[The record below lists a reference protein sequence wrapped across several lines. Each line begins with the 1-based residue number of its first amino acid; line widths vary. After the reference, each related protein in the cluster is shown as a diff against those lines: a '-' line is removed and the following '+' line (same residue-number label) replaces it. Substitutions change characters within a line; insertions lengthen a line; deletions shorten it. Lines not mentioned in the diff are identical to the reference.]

1 MDKLVTI
8 VDTNRKQ
15 CSELCLQLEERQ
27 FHGLPIH
34 SLPELKRHLQS
45 SNCKTVI
52 IDIDTV
58 SIDNY
63 SIKDLTT
70 RNPDVCF
77 FCLSNDHFHPDL
89 KDVIG
94 RHIYACIS
102 KPVDLEELFFW
113 LEAVHHNRNEFD
125 SKSPV

>member
-1 MDKLVTI
+1 MEKLVTI
-8 VDTNRKQ
+8 LDADQKQ
-15 CSELCLQLEERQ
+15 CSELCFQLEERQ
-27 FHGLPIH
+27 FHSAPIH
-34 SLPELKRHLQS
+34 SLPELKRHLQR

-70 RNPDVCF
+70 KNPEVSF
-77 FCLSNDHFHPDL
+77 FCLSKDHFHPEL
-89 KDVIG
+89 KDVIA
-94 RHIYACIS
+94 RYIYACIS

-113 LEAVHHNRNEFD
+113 LEAVDHNRNCSE
-125 SKSPV
+125 SKSPA

>member
-1 MDKLVTI
+1 MEKLITI
-8 VDTNRKQ
+8 VDADQKQ
-15 CSELCLQLEERQ
+15 CSELCFKLEEQQ
-27 FHGLPIH
+27 FHGIPIH
-34 SLPELKRHLQS
+34 SLAELKRHLQR

-63 SIKDLTT
+63 TIKNLIAK
-70 RNPDVCF
+70 NPEICF
-77 FCLSNDHFHPDL
+77 FCLSKDHFHPEL
-89 KDVIG
+89 KDVIA

-113 LEAVHHNRNEFD
+113 LEAVHHDHNRSE
-125 SKSPV
+125 SKSPT

>member
-8 VDTNRKQ
+8 VDTDQKR
-15 CSELCLQLEERQ
+15 CSELCFQLEERQ
-27 FHGLPIH
+27 FHGVPIH

-63 SIKDLTT
+63 SIKDLKTK
-70 RNPDVCF
+70 NPEVCF
-77 FCLSNDHFHPDL
+77 FCLSKNHFHPEL

-94 RHIYACIS
+94 CHIYACIH
-102 KPVDLEELFFW
+102 KPVNLEELFFW
-113 LEAVHHNRNEFD
+113 LEAVQHNHNGSD
-125 SKSPV
+125 NKLPA

>member
-8 VDTNRKQ
+8 VDTDRKQ
-15 CSELCLQLEERQ
+15 CSELCFQLEERQ
-27 FHGLPIH
+27 FHGAPIH

-70 RNPDVCF
+70 KNPEVCF
-77 FCLSNDHFHPDL
+77 FCLSKDHFHPEL

-113 LEAVHHNRNEFD
+113 LEAVHHNHDGFD
-125 SKSPV
+125 SKSPA

>member
-8 VDTNRKQ
+8 LDADQKQ
-15 CSELCLQLEERQ
+15 CSELCCQLEERQ
-27 FHGLPIH
+27 FHGAPIY

-45 SNCKTVI
+45 SSCKTVI

-58 SIDNY
+58 TIDNY

-70 RNPDVCF
+70 KNPEVYF
-77 FCLSNDHFHPDL
+77 FCLSKDHFHPEL

-102 KPVDLEELFFW
+102 KPVDLDELFFW
-113 LEAVHHNRNEFD
+113 LEAVRHNHNGFD
-125 SKSPV
+125 GKLPA

>member
-1 MDKLVTI
+1 MEKLVTI
-8 VDTNRKQ
+8 LDTDQKQ
-15 CSELCLQLEERQ
+15 CSDLCFQLKERQ
-27 FHGLPIH
+27 FHGAAIT

-45 SNCKTVI
+45 SNCKIVI

-58 SIDNY
+58 SIDTY
-63 SIKDLTT
+63 SIKDITT
-70 RNPDVCF
+70 RNPEVYF
-77 FCLSNDHFHPDL
+77 FCLSKDHFHPKL

-113 LEAVHHNRNEFD
+113 LEAVHHNHNGSD
-125 SKSPV
+125 SRSPA

>member
-1 MDKLVTI
+1 MEKLVAI
-8 VDTNRKQ
+8 LDTDQNQ
-15 CSELCLQLEERQ
+15 CSELCFQLEERQ
-27 FHGLPIH
+27 FHGTPIH

-45 SNCKTVI
+45 SNCKIVI

-63 SIKDLTT
+63 SIKDLTSKS
-70 RNPDVCF
+70 PGVYF
-77 FCLSNDHFHPDL
+77 FCLSKEHFHPEL

-94 RHIYACIS
+94 FHIYACIS

-113 LEAVHHNRNEFD
+113 LEAVQHNHNGSD
-125 SKSPV
+125 YKSPV

>member
-1 MDKLVTI
+1 MEKLVTI
-8 VDTNRKQ
+8 LDADQKQ
-15 CSELCLQLEERQ
+15 CSDLCFQLAERQ
-27 FHGLPIH
+27 FQGAPVH
-34 SLPELKRHLQS
+34 SLPALKRHLQN

-63 SIKDLTT
+63 SIKDLTVK
-70 RNPDVCF
+70 NPEVYF
-77 FCLSNDHFHPDL
+77 FCLSKDHFHPEL

-113 LEAVHHNRNEFD
+113 LEAVHHNQYGTD
-125 SKSPV
+125 SQLPA

>member
-1 MDKLVTI
+1 MEKLVAI
-8 VDTNRKQ
+8 LDADQNQ
-15 CSELCLQLEERQ
+15 CSELCFRLEERQ
-27 FHGLPIH
+27 FRGTPMH

-45 SNCKTVI
+45 SNCKTVL

-63 SIKDLTT
+63 SITDLTT
-70 RNPDVCF
+70 KNPEVYF
-77 FCLSNDHFHPDL
+77 FCLSKDHFHPDL

-102 KPVDLEELFFW
+102 KPVDLGELYFW
-113 LEAVHHNRNEFD
+113 LEAVQHNHNGSD

>member
-1 MDKLVTI
+1 MEKLVTI
-8 VDTNRKQ
+8 LDADQKQ
-15 CSELCLQLEERQ
+15 CSDLCCQLAERR
-27 FHGLPIH
+27 FHGAPIH
-34 SLPELKRHLQS
+34 SLPELKRHLLS
-45 SNCKTVI
+45 SDCKTVI

-63 SIKDLTT
+63 SIKELTT
-70 RNPDVCF
+70 KNPEVYF
-77 FCLSNDHFHPDL
+77 FCLSKDHFHPEL

-113 LEAVHHNRNEFD
+113 LEAVHHNLNG
-125 SKSPV
+125 SNGSSPA